1 MEWKDFTTYFEQTNG
16 QFLQQLK
23 HLHPTLTANEL
34 RYLSLVYI
42 NLSSKEI
49 ALLLNIT
56 PEYCK
61 KKKQQVARKMG
72 LTDPRTLY
80 AYLTGSEVMG

>member
-1 MEWKDFTTYFEQTNG
+1 MEWRDFTTYFEQSNAHFVG
-16 QFLQQLK
+16 ELK
-23 HLHPTLTANEL
+23 RRHPSLTANEV

-42 NLSSKEI
+42 NLSAKEI

-72 LTDPRTLY
+72 LTDPRELY
-80 AYLTGSEVMG
+80 AYLAGMAG